1 MVALLI
7 FVVGNY
13 ISELCKQILR
23 QTEINSFSWLKKTT
37 MCLTCLE
44 HKRNVLSLA

>member
-23 QTEINSFSWLKKTT
+23 QTEINSFSWLKKK
-37 MCLTCLE
+37 
-44 HKRNVLSLA
+44 HNVFNVFRAQT